1 MMRSGKRLEE
11 YRLAPPPID
20 RFVRS
25 PSQSW
30 LRVRATRESGIGLEP
45 GKHED
50 GSGWIPIPFFWHDP
64 PWYVASPAHARA
76 VAQAVAGC
84 GMTIGVN
91 QSDLGDEP
99 ASGAAGSGAAGSGA
113 AGNAS
118 PAGASLGLASLGN
131 ATRSGSMSGA
141 GGEIHWSRLVPQRCD
156 RAGWTLD
163 DCQMAKVIEVRLGM
177 GRGQRGGYEYDPR
190 QYQRWHPAAGGV
202 PPVPLLF
209 PPEWGDL
216 SMVGAKVRQLRV
228 LGDAAV
234 YFSCDESQVD
244 RLLPEVVTGGGDG
257 VIVLC
262 AGDPAAMLVRC
273 GRVLDRIPIGQR
285 PRVWVSGPELDVD
298 DAVKCFALGAS
309 GVAIDS
315 ICNAWL
321 TDEAMAKAFATQ
333 PSGFG
338 FGGSAGKNQQQKFLD
353 AIRERLIGMCDR
365 LAAILQ
371 SLMVRSIEE
380 LGPGHLVTRGHLVI
394 DGPLVDGPL
403 VDGPRLIDGHRVVDG
418 ELVGDGDRTT

>member
-1 MMRSGKRLEE
+1 MTRSGMRLED

-45 GKHED
+45 GKQED
-50 GSGWIPIPFFWHDP
+50 GRGWLPIPFFWHDP

-84 GMTIGVN
+84 GVTIGVN
-91 QSDLGDEP
+91 QSDLGEEP

-118 PAGASLGLASLGN
+118 PGGTSSLGASTLGA
-131 ATRSGSMSGA
+131 SGA
-141 GGEIHWSRLVPQRCD
+141 GDVLHWSRLVPQRCD

-190 QYQRWHPAAGGV
+190 QYQRWHPAVAGGV

-234 YFSCDESQVD
+234 YFSCDELQVD
-244 RLLPEVVTGGGDG
+244 RLLPEVVAGGGDG
-257 VIVLC
+257 VIVRSK
-262 AGDPAAMLVRC
+262 GDPAAMLVRC

-321 TDEAMAKAFATQ
+321 TDEAMGKAFATQ

-338 FGGSAGKNQQQKFLD
+338 FGGSAGKSQQQKFLD

-371 SLMVRSIEE
+371 SLMVRSVEE
-380 LGPGHLVTRGHLVI
+380 LGPGHLVTHGQLAI
-394 DGPLVDGPL
+394 DGPLVDGRR
-403 VDGPRLIDGHRVVDG
+403 VIDGQRVVDG
-418 ELVGDGDRTT
+418 ELVGDGDRST

>member
-1 MMRSGKRLEE
+1 MTRSGKRLEE
-11 YRLAPPPID
+11 YRFAPPPID

-50 GSGWIPIPFFWHDP
+50 GRGWLPIPFFWHDP

-84 GMTIGVN
+84 GVTIGVN
-91 QSDLGDEP
+91 QSDLGEEP
-99 ASGAAGSGAAGSGA
+99 ASGAAGSSA

-190 QYQRWHPAAGGV
+190 QYQRWHPAAGGM

-234 YFSCDESQVD
+234 YFSCDESQVE

-257 VIVLC
+257 VIVRC
-262 AGDPAAMLVRC
+262 EGDPAAMLVRC
-273 GRVLDRIPIGQR
+273 GRALDRIPIGQR

-353 AIRERLIGMCDR
+353 AIRDRLIGMCDR

-380 LGPGHLVTRGHLVI
+380 LGPSDLVVDGHLVVDR
-394 DGPLVDGPL
+394 PLVDG
-403 VDGPRLIDGHRVVDG
+403 RRMIDGHRLVDG
-418 ELVGDGDRTT
+418 ELVGDGDRST

>member
-1 MMRSGKRLEE
+1 MTRSGKRLED
-11 YRLAPPPID
+11 YRFAPPPID

-30 LRVRATRESGIGLEP
+30 LRVRAIRESGIGLEP
-45 GKHED
+45 GKPGD
-50 GSGWIPIPFFWHDP
+50 GSGWLPIPFFWHDP

-84 GMTIGVN
+84 GVTIGVS
-91 QSDLGDEP
+91 QSDLGEEP
-99 ASGAAGSGAAGSGA
+99 ASGAAGSGAAGNA
-113 AGNAS
+113 A
-118 PAGASLGLASLGN
+118 PAGTSSLGASSVI
-131 ATRSGSMSGA
+131 ASGA
-141 GGEIHWSRLVPQRCD
+141 GGELHWSRLVPQRCD

-177 GRGQRGGYEYDPR
+177 GRGQRGGYEYEER
-190 QYQRWHPAAGGV
+190 QYQRWHPAAAGGV

-228 LGDAAV
+228 LGEAAV
-234 YFSCDESQVD
+234 YFSCAESQVD
-244 RLLPEVVTGGGDG
+244 RLLPEVVSGGGDG
-257 VIVLC
+257 VIVRC
-262 AGDPAAMLVRC
+262 EGDPAAMLVRC

-285 PRVWVSGPELDVD
+285 PRVWVSGPGLEVE

-371 SLMVRSIEE
+371 SLIVRSIEE
-380 LGPGHLVTRGHLVI
+380 LEPGHLVTHGQLAI
-394 DGPLVDGPL
+394 DGPLVAGRR
-403 VDGPRLIDGHRVVDG
+403 VIDGHRVVDG
-418 ELVGDGDRTT
+418 ELVGDGDRST

>member
-1 MMRSGKRLEE
+1 
-11 YRLAPPPID
+11 
-20 RFVRS
+20 
-25 PSQSW
+25 
-30 LRVRATRESGIGLEP
+30 
-45 GKHED
+45 
-50 GSGWIPIPFFWHDP
+50 
-64 PWYVASPAHARA
+64 
-76 VAQAVAGC
+76 
-84 GMTIGVN
+84 
-91 QSDLGDEP
+91 
-99 ASGAAGSGAAGSGA
+99 
-113 AGNAS
+113 
-118 PAGASLGLASLGN
+118 
-131 ATRSGSMSGA
+131 
-141 GGEIHWSRLVPQRCD
+141 
-156 RAGWTLD
+156 
-163 DCQMAKVIEVRLGM
+163 MAKVIEVRLGM
-177 GRGQRGGYEYDPR
+177 GRGQRGGYEYEER
-190 QYQRWHPAAGGV
+190 QYQRWHPAAGGL

-209 PPEWGDL
+209 PPEWRDL

-234 YFSCDESQVD
+234 YFSCDESQVE

-257 VIVLC
+257 VIVRC
-262 AGDPAAMLVRC
+262 EGDPAAMLVRC

-353 AIRERLIGMCDR
+353 AIRDRLIGMCDR

-380 LGPGHLVTRGHLVI
+380 LGPGHLVTHGHLVI
-394 DGPLVDGPL
+394 DGPLVDGHLVVDRPL
-403 VDGPRLIDGHRVVDG
+403 VDGRRMIDGHRLVDG
-418 ELVGDGDRTT
+418 ELVGDGDRST